1 MNEIPEEELWR
12 FSEKEI
18 ILMRTALNMLYRNL
32 MKLKSANEISGASN
46 DDVNIML
53 DLSGKLIDRV
63 LLEEVCFDDYLTNY
77 NNADE
82 HEIYGVNPLEYEK

>member
-82 HEIYGVNPLEYEK
+82 HEIYGVNPLDYEK

>member
-32 MKLKSANEISGASN
+32 MKLKSANVISGASN

-82 HEIYGVNPLEYEK
+82 HEIYGVNPLDYEK